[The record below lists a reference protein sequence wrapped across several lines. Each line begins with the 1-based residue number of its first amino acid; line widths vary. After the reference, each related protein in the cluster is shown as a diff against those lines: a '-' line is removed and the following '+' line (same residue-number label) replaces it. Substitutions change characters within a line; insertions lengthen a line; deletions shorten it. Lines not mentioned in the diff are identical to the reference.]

1 YHMALSIEAFSPL
14 LLELVSGNG
23 VYCNL
28 INFLHEIDIADL
40 QVLVLVYVFE
50 EYNLLFRV
58 DKEVIFCY

>member
-1 YHMALSIEAFSPL
+1 MALSIEAFSPL
-14 LLELVSGNG
+14 LLEL
-23 VYCNL
+23 
-28 INFLHEIDIADL
+28 LHEIDIADL